1 MRRWFD
7 RFADKSSDAVGSPW
21 AFALA
26 VALTV
31 AWVASGPWF
40 HWSDTWQL
48 MINTATT
55 ISTGLIVFLIQ
66 NTQNRDAKAANK
78 KLDALIAAHDRISN
92 HLIGIERPGHEGGVT
107 DANTREH
114 EG

>member
-48 MINTATT
+48 YVNTATT

-66 NTQNRDAKAANK
+66 NTQNRDARALHL
-78 KLDALIAAHDRISN
+78 KLDELLRSVAGARTGLIDLE
-92 HLIGIERPGHEGGVT
+92 HLSDQE
-107 DANTREH
+107 
-114 EG
+114 